1 MAADLIA
8 LIKHLGFK
16 DIDACGWSMGG
27 VILQHILILSA
38 KPGTLAFRVHHALL
52 TATTTKAPH
61 SDPEFIEYLS
71 TLSNLPQFPEPL
83 TDEQKMLMAKPMV
96 DLCCDVDFLK
106 TPEGKEKVKKL
117 LPSMIVKR
125 PRTQI
130 GTQRCFKVA
139 STYSRLYFF

>member
-16 DIDACGWSMGG
+16 DIDACGWSMGE
-27 VILQHILILSA
+27 VILQHVLILSA
-38 KPGTLAFRVHHALL
+38 APGALAFRVHHALL

-61 SDPEFIEYLS
+61 SDPEFLQYLS
-71 TLSNLPQFPEPL
+71 TLSNPRQFLEPL

-96 DLCCDVDFLK
+96 DLCYDVDFLK
-106 TPEGKEKVKKL
+106 TPEGEAKVKKL

-125 PRTQI
+125 PQTQI
-130 GTQRCFKVA
+130 GMQRCFKLTLA
-139 STYSRLYFF
+139 